1 MLFHYTQCRSL
12 SRLSRSILCSLC
24 EIQMS
29 GFALPATQPTT
40 LLQDA
45 ELVRFGSFHL
55 SEYDVFDYKQHLFEE
70 N

>member
-1 MLFHYTQCRSL
+1 
-12 SRLSRSILCSLC
+12 
-24 EIQMS
+24 MS

>member
-1 MLFHYTQCRSL
+1 
-12 SRLSRSILCSLC
+12 
-24 EIQMS
+24 MS

-70 N
+70 NYVEGLIKRIVSMSLSQL